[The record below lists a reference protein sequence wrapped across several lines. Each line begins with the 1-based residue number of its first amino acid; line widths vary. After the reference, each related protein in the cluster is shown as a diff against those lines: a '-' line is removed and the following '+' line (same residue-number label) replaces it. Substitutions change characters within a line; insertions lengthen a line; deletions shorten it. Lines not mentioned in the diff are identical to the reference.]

1 MIREDALVK
10 YDDELCR
17 VIRVSETGVQLLCG
31 YDTSEFVKHSD
42 YEVVEDVRGM
52 YEQQKQRADE
62 LEKQNDILKHNIRVE
77 LDSNRSMYINMCDEK
92 LRADRAE
99 KRWSEL
105 KDTVNEFHQEAI
117 IEVSKCKDEG
127 DKGIVYACE
136 KILGKISDLEED
148 GE

>member
-1 MIREDALVK
+1 MYSFVGISLTHATEHVLDYDNDVSWLV
-10 YDDELCR
+10 
-17 VIRVSETGVQLLCG
+17 
-31 YDTSEFVKHSD
+31 D
-42 YEVVEDVRGM
+42 YED

-62 LEKQNDILKHNIRVE
+62 LEKQNNILKHNIRVE
-77 LDSNRSMYINMCDEK
+77 LDSSRNMYIGMCGEK

-127 DKGIVYACE
+127 DKGIVYSCE